1 MRVAFISRTSLYDDK
16 GGDTIQI
23 IHTAR
28 QLRNLGIG
36 VDIFL
41 ADEKPDYSI
50 YDLIHFFNIIRPDDI
65 LPHIARTEKPFVV
78 STIFVDYGEYEKN
91 ARQGASAFLFKF
103 LSPDLIEYFKFIARS
118 LVSRE
123 KIKSAY
129 YLFNGHKRA
138 IRKIAKRAAMLL
150 PNSQSEYDRFLF
162 AYGIPKE
169 YRVIPNG
176 IDRQLFVLRNTEVQ
190 RDERLIL
197 CVARIEGRK
206 NQLNLIRALA
216 NTSYRLVLIGD
227 RSTNQ
232 KDYYEQCKRAATP
245 NIQFFDFLEQESLL
259 DYYRKAKVH
268 VLPSWFETTGLS
280 SLEAAA
286 MGCNIVITK
295 KGDAYEYF
303 KDYAYFCDPE
313 SPESIFQ
320 AVEQAASNTIGSG
333 LSNFVREHYNWET
346 AAKKTLEAY
355 TEVLQIQ
362 RYGKG

>member
-1 MRVAFISRTSLYDDK
+1 V
-16 GGDTIQI
+16 
-23 IHTAR
+23 
-28 QLRNLGIG
+28 
-36 VDIFL
+36 
-41 ADEKPDYSI
+41 
-50 YDLIHFFNIIRPDDI
+50 
-65 LPHIARTEKPFVV
+65 
-78 STIFVDYGEYEKN
+78 
-91 ARQGASAFLFKF
+91 
-103 LSPDLIEYFKFIARS
+103 
-118 LVSRE
+118 
-123 KIKSAY
+123 
-129 YLFNGHKRA
+129 
-138 IRKIAKRAAMLL
+138 RKIILKAAMLL
-150 PNSQSEYDRFLF
+150 PNSQSEYDRLLF
-162 AYGIPKE
+162 SYGTPKQ
-169 YRVIPNG
+169 YRIIPNG
-176 IDRQLFVLRNTEVQ
+176 IDKKLFVPGSTEVL
-190 RDERLIL
+190 RDDRLIL

-216 NTSYRLVLIGD
+216 NTEYRLVIIGA

-286 MGCNIVITK
+286 MGCNIVITR

-303 KDYAYFCDPE
+303 NDYAYYCDPE

-333 LSNFVREHYNWET
+333 LSSFVREQYNWEI

-355 TEVLQIQ
+355 TEILRIL
-362 RYGKG
+362 

>member
-1 MRVAFISRTSLYDDK
+1 MKVAFISRTSLFNDK

-23 IHTAR
+23 VHTAA
-28 QLRNLGIG
+28 QLRKLDIG

-41 ADEKPDYSI
+41 ADEKPDYTL

-65 LPHIARTEKPFVV
+65 LPHIARTDKPFVV
-78 STIFVDYGEYEKN
+78 STIFVDYSEYEKN
-91 ARQGASAFLFKF
+91 ARRGASTFLFKL
-103 LSPDLIEYFKFIARS
+103 LSPDIIEYLKAIARS
-118 LVSRE
+118 LTSRS

-129 YLFNGHKRA
+129 YLFHGHRRS
-138 IRKIAKRAAMLL
+138 IQKIVKRAAMLL
-150 PNSQSEYDRFLF
+150 PNSQSEYNRLLF
-162 AYGIPKE
+162 SYSIPKE

-176 IDRQLFVLRNTEVQ
+176 IDKTLFIPRTTEMLRDNH
-190 RDERLIL
+190 LIL

-216 NTSYRLVLIGD
+216 NTSYRLIMIGA

-232 KDYYEQCKRAATP
+232 KGYYEKCKRAATA
-245 NIQFFDFLEQESLL
+245 NIQFIDFLEQDSLL

-280 SLEAAA
+280 TLEAAA

-295 KGDAYEYF
+295 KGDGYEYL
-303 KDYAYFCDPE
+303 KDYAYYCDPE
-313 SPESIFQ
+313 SPDSIFR
-320 AVEQAASNTIGSG
+320 AVEQAASNDIPAELTH
-333 LSNFVREHYNWET
+333 FVREQYNWET

-355 TEVLQIQ
+355 REILPIQ
-362 RYGKG
+362 